1 MKQPYLELGRVTTTH
16 GVRGAVKIEP
26 WCDSP
31 KTVAKLKQVY
41 LRSPDGTFLKKEL
54 KNPSVS
60 GERVIAYI
68 GEVSSIDDALLLR
81 GKTLYAAREDLEL
94 APGRVFVADLIG
106 LPFIDLE
113 GGRTYGT
120 VTEILPSPSSD
131 LYEVT
136 TPSGKKVLIPD
147 VGEFIKERDPE
158 RGVFVRLIPGFFE
171 DEN

>member
-16 GVRGAVKIEP
+16 GVRGAVRIEP

-31 KTVAKLKQVY
+31 KTLAALEFVY
-41 LRSPDGTFLKKEL
+41 LRSPDGAYLKKAL

-60 GERVIAYI
+60 GDRVIAYI
-68 GEVSSIDDALLLR
+68 GECASVDDALLLR
-81 GKTLYAAREDLEL
+81 GKTLYAAREDLRL
-94 APGRVFVADLIG
+94 APGKVFLVDLIG
-106 LPFIDLE
+106 LPVVDLDS
-113 GGRTYGT
+113 GRIYGT
-120 VTEILPSPSSD
+120 LTEILPSPSAD

-136 TPSGKKVLIPD
+136 APSGKKALIPD

-171 DEN
+171 DED

>member
-1 MKQPYLELGRVTTTH
+1 MKQPYLECGRVTTTH

-31 KTVAKLKQVY
+31 RDLAALKVVY
-41 LRSPDGTFLKKEL
+41 LRTPDGAFSPKTL

-60 GERVIAYI
+60 GDRVIAYI
-68 GEVSSIDDALLLR
+68 GNAASLDDALLLR
-81 GKTLYAAREDLEL
+81 GKTLYAAREDLRL
-94 APGRVFVADLIG
+94 APGRVLVADLIG
-106 LPFIDLE
+106 LPVTDLDS
-113 GGRTYGT
+113 GRVYGT
-120 VTEILPSPSSD
+120 LTEILPSPSAD

-136 TPSGKKVLIPD
+136 TASGKRALIPD
-147 VGEFIKERDPE
+147 VPEFIKERDPE